1 MSEELQGYGFIFTV
15 EERKRITAKMLQE
28 LRKAMG
34 YSQKEV
40 AAFIKV
46 KPTTY
51 NTYESGRTE
60 PPIEILVRLSYLYNV
75 SIDVIVQKQRL
86 FRDAEDLKKQ
96 LEENKKELAEI
107 EKEIV
112 EQGADSPAVQEHKR
126 VMEKV
131 IEQLEILIQNEET
144 QKQLEP

>member
-1 MSEELQGYGFIFTV
+1 MSEELQGYDCTFTV

-34 YSQKEV
+34 YSQKQV
-40 AAFIKV
+40 AAFINV

-60 PPIEILVRLSYLYNV
+60 PPLEILVRLSYLYNV
-75 SIDVIVQKQRL
+75 SIDLIVQKQRL

-96 LEENKKELAEI
+96 LEEYKKELAQIEQEI
-107 EKEIV
+107 I
-112 EQGADSPAVQEHKR
+112 EQGADSPAMQEHKKI
-126 VMEKV
+126 MEKI
-131 IEQLEILIQNEET
+131 IEQLEILIQNEDT
-144 QKQLEP
+144 QKDLEL

>member
-75 SIDVIVQKQRL
+75 SIDLIVQKQRL
-86 FRDAEDLKKQ
+86 FRNAEDLKKQ
-96 LEENKKELAEI
+96 LEENKKEMAEI

-112 EQGADSPAVQEHKR
+112 YQGADTPAVQENKK
-126 VMEKV
+126 VMENSKAV
-131 IEQLEILIQNEET
+131 
-144 QKQLEP
+144 